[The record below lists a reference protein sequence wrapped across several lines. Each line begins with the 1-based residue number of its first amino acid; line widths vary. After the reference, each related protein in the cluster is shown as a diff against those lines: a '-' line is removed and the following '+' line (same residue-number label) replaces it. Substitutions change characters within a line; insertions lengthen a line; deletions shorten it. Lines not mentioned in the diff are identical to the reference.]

1 MRQSEVCE
9 GGMQPHAWDLVLHRM
24 GMHGGEWGRLSKP
37 RKAYMYCTQRGRD
50 GCPCPLLQPCMAM
63 HGEHM
68 EAQPPMGLK
77 GDSCVIISGSEQGQ
91 GTHVK
96 EA

>member
-1 MRQSEVCE
+1 
-9 GGMQPHAWDLVLHRM
+9 
-24 GMHGGEWGRLSKP
+24 
-37 RKAYMYCTQRGRD
+37 
-50 GCPCPLLQPCMAM
+50 MAM

-77 GDSCVIISGSEQGQ
+77 GDSGEGGVRSYQVPSKVQGEA
-91 GTHVK
+91 GAHVK